1 MKDESSIREYLRKYI
16 PLWYKGARKRG
27 IPMNMD
33 NYIGLAF
40 YNTGIRGIESI
51 VREEVQLA
59 VERMEI
65 PRPGIILRNPQNL
78 N

>member
-1 MKDESSIREYLRKYI
+1 MKDEASIREYLRKYI
-16 PLWYKGARKRG
+16 PLWYKAASKKG

-33 NYIGLAF
+33 HYIGLAF
-40 YNTGIRGIESI
+40 YNTGIRGIKSI

-59 VERMEI
+59 VERMAI
-65 PRPGIILRNPQNL
+65 PRPGTILRNPQNL